1 MSKLNRKAFFDHLR
15 DTNVLGPVLTAD
27 EVSNTENLL
36 DAMEAAGW
44 SPSWTAYG
52 LATAYHETAHT
63 MAPVSEFGGDAYFTR
78 MYDITGN
85 RAALARSM
93 GNTSP
98 GDGIRFRGRGH
109 VQLTWRIN
117 YRKAGAFL
125 KLPLEQQPDLAM
137 RGDVSARILVW
148 GMQTGAFTGKALK
161 DYLPGTYG
169 TAKQFEAARRIING
183 KDKAS
188 LIADYAATFQVAVQ
202 S

>member
-1 MSKLNRKAFFDHLR
+1 MTKINRKAFFDHLR
-15 DTNVLGPVLTAD
+15 DTNVLGPVLTAE

-36 DAMEAAGW
+36 DATEAAGW
-44 SPSWTAYG
+44 LPSWIAYG

-85 RAALARSM
+85 RPAMARKH
-93 GNTSP
+93 GNTIA

-109 VQLTWRIN
+109 VQLTWRDN
-117 YRKAGAFL
+117 YKKAGAFL

-137 RGDVSARILVW
+137 DGDVSARILVW
-148 GMQTGAFTGKALK
+148 GMQTGSFTGKALR
-161 DYLPGTYG
+161 DYLPGTFG
-169 TAKQFEAARRIING
+169 TLKQFVAARRIING
-183 KDKAS
+183 VDKAR
-188 LIADYAATFQVAVQ
+188 LIADYAMTFQVAVQ